1 VKKLSLVFM
10 LVLTLAA
17 SFAQTPIPFTATYSF
32 AGSTGS
38 TLELAYN
45 GTQYSGISMGNIVK
59 NGVASVDSENNFR
72 ATGWHTHQTNMNT
85 NMYISFAISAVPGYK
100 FSIDTITF
108 GIGRDAD
115 GATKAVWKAG
125 EVYLTNIKS
134 YHTKNENIEVSNNGI
149 ITIPTEGSWTGNVIS
164 LASDSG
170 YQDVTTIRNFRLY
183 MYVAKS
189 AAGIAGLDGPITIT
203 GTYTFSGTHPAI
215 EVSPGSLTGFT
226 YEQGSGTS
234 TPQSFTVSGAGL
246 GANESILLTAPNSY
260 GLSLT
265 EAGPYYATS
274 GVVADGSGNVAPTT
288 VYVRLNEGL
297 SAGDYSGN
305 IEATYSNVTRY
316 VSLSGSVT
324 EQTLPVT
331 LSHFSATLT
340 AQNYVLLTWTSQS
353 ESNLLGYNVY
363 RNESHDLSS
372 AVRISDTI
380 AGTNTSQAQVYTY
393 YDQELDDAGTYY
405 YWLQSM
411 DLDGSACFF
420 GPVSVAFSTGGEAG
434 SPGIPTITQLENAY
448 PNPFNPS
455 TTIHYQL
462 KDPGKVEID
471 IYNVKG
477 HRVHSFSRYHDTPG
491 RYGIVWDG
499 CDDSGNALASGVYL
513 YKMRSGSYSA
523 IKKLVL
529 QK

>member
-1 VKKLSLVFM
+1 M
-10 LVLTLAA
+10 LVLALAA

-45 GTQYSGISMGNIVK
+45 GTPYSGINMGNMEKKYVT
-59 NGVASVDSENNFR
+59 SVSSDDNFR
-72 ATGWHTHQTNMNT
+72 ATGWPTNGFGSPRVAFT
-85 NMYISFAISAVPGYK
+85 ISAVPGYK
-100 FSIDTITF
+100 FTINSITF
-108 GIGRDAD
+108 GLGRAVG
-115 GATKAVWKAG
+115 GATRAIWRGSADYGNNLKNYTLASDGITNPDNKGILSLPNQAG
-125 EVYLTNIKS
+125 
-134 YHTKNENIEVSNNGI
+134 G
-149 ITIPTEGSWTGNVIS
+149 WTGNVLS
-164 LASDSG
+164 LAGING
-170 YQDVTTIRNFRLY
+170 YQDITTDCEFRLH
-183 MYVAKS
+183 MFGAS
-189 AAGIAGLDGPITIT
+189 GAAGLEGPITIT
-203 GTYTFSGTHPAI
+203 GTYT
-215 EVSPGSLTGFT
+215 
-226 YEQGSGTS
+226 
-234 TPQSFTVSGAGL
+234 
-246 GANESILLTAPNSY
+246 
-260 GLSLT
+260 
-265 EAGPYYATS
+265 
-274 GVVADGSGNVAPTT
+274 PT
-288 VYVRLNEGL
+288 
-297 SAGDYSGN
+297 DP
-305 IEATYSNVTRY
+305 
-316 VSLSGSVT
+316 
-324 EQTLPVT
+324 TLPVT
-331 LSHFSATLT
+331 LSHFSATPT

-420 GPVSVAFSTGGEAG
+420 GPVSVAFSIGGEAS

-462 KDPGKVEID
+462 KDPGKVEIA

-477 HRVHSFSRYHDTPG
+477 HRVHSFSRYHDAAG
-491 RYGIVWDG
+491 RYSIIWDG
-499 CDDSGNALASGVYL
+499 WDDSGNALASGLYL

-523 IKKLVL
+523 IKKVVL